1 MAKAKKQDVIQR
13 AYDAAGISEL
23 FHETTDQRFTSV
35 NIGPEARE
43 VIRDFLMSV
52 EPSLT
57 VESVIEAREGEW
69 S

>member
-1 MAKAKKQDVIQR
+1 MAKVKNQDVVQR
-13 AYDAAGISEL
+13 AHEADEISEL
-23 FHETTDQRFTSV
+23 FHETTDQRSTSV

-43 VIRDFLMSV
+43 VIRDFLMGV

-57 VESVIEAREGEW
+57 VESVIEALEGEW